1 MEPRKSVGYI
11 YIYVCMYVY
20 ICIKNFLTIV
30 NFGNACSREKKKK
43 PFGLVSFNFN
53 SPNHTSLSIPIPNCP
68 RIPF

>member
-1 MEPRKSVGYI
+1 MYI
-11 YIYVCMYVY
+11 FALKTFWQLLILVMHVAE
-20 ICIKNFLTIV
+20 KKK
-30 NFGNACSREKKKK
+30 KKKK

>member
-11 YIYVCMYVY
+11 YICMYIFALKTFWQLLILVMHVAG
-20 ICIKNFLTIV
+20 KKK
-30 NFGNACSREKKKK
+30 KKKK